1 MVRAGGAPVVSA
13 TTIARPRRALLVAL
27 ATVVVAGQ
35 AALAAGPDSAVR
47 TERPDTRP
55 RLAVAAIGGL
65 TLCGTWPLL
74 AARLEQAL
82 GIRIDTV
89 ASGNKEV
96 VVPAFASGEAA
107 LMLIH
112 GSDPTFA
119 LQAAGMAAPLRAWG
133 LNEHVIVGPVDDPAG
148 VRAAGSAVE
157 AMRRIARTQ
166 SPFIAFRDPG
176 SHGIVEALWREG
188 GVRAGPWVLPDTSS
202 KAQSTLLLA
211 NDKRAYAVVGH
222 IPVRFGKIPYGDLQ
236 VLLSGD
242 PAMRRVYVA
251 VEPGPRHPAGAAER
265 ALAKKVVDYLVSP
278 VGQAELVAADRAA
291 GGPWIFPLPR
301 Q

>member
-1 MVRAGGAPVVSA
+1 MVSTA
-13 TTIARPRRALLVAL
+13 TFSRQRRALL
-27 ATVVVAGQ
+27 
-35 AALAAGPDSAVR
+35 AALAAIPAAGPAAAGTDGAAR
-47 TERPDTRP
+47 ADRPDTRP
-55 RLAVAAIGGL
+55 VLKVAAIGGL
-65 TLCGTWPLL
+65 ALCGTWPLL
-74 AARLEQAL
+74 AARIEQAL

-89 ASGNKEV
+89 AVGNKDV
-96 VVPAFASGEAA
+96 VVPAFAGGAAA

-119 LQAAGMAAPLRAWG
+119 LQADGMAAPLRAWG
-133 LNEHVIVGPVDDPAG
+133 MNEHVIVGPADDPAG
-148 VRAAGSAVE
+148 VRGAGTAVE

-176 SHGIVEALWREG
+176 SHGIVEALWQEA
-188 GVRAGPWVLPDTSS
+188 GVRAGPWVLPDTSP
-202 KAQSTLLLA
+202 KPQATLLLA

-222 IPVRFGKIPYGDLQ
+222 IPVRFGKIPRGDLQ

-265 ALAKKVVDYLVSP
+265 ALARKVADYLVSP
-278 VGQAELVAADRAA
+278 AGQADLVAADRAA
-291 GGPWIFPLPR
+291 GGPWIFPLP
-301 Q
+301 QHAMLG